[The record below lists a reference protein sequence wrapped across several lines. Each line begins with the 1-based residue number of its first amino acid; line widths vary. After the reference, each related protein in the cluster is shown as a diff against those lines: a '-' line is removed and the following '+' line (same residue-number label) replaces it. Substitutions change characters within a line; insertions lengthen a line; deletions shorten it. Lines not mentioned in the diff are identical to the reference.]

1 MPYAN
6 QTDFFGE
13 GLADPAQAPDEVVGP
28 DGLTDSQRSRLRLR
42 QNQTNSVD
50 KTGYQAFG
58 PVETSADVLGTTKDG
73 SGNPVQIVRGTPQA
87 AAEYNSK
94 LGTVTDLGFAGGAQQ
109 LGFTP
114 PYNADALGTGPGSA
128 MVDRSIQKADM
139 LADTVLG
146 TQPTVNP
153 EHQVNVANRDAL
165 TPVID
170 PNLAT
175 SPETDRAL
183 AMSQDLVDR
192 VMNAPSQTAL
202 LGDQSLSNQ
211 LAIARSA
218 RGGPGA
224 VQDALGAAQQQ
235 APQLQQQAAQ
245 ASIQEQVARAGAAGQ
260 AASIYA
266 GVATND
272 ANRATTIAQA
282 NQTAGL
288 SVLNNLTTL
297 TGQDLQFDA
306 AKMGAIGQL
315 ARDYFNNAQ
324 VFANMNN
331 VAQIAQWQDLTARYG
346 IDRNFKVA
354 IEKISADEGIG
365 PLDAFKMALGAAG
378 ALPGLAA
385 L

>member
-1 MPYAN
+1 MPAN
-6 QTDFFGE
+6 TDDFFGE
-13 GLADPAQAPDEVVGP
+13 GTAAAPAAPDEEIGP
-28 DGLTDSQRSRLRLR
+28 DGLTKTQRAALLLR
-42 QNQTNSVD
+42 QNQTNNVAGAAY
-50 KTGYQAFG
+50 KKFG
-58 PVETSADVLGTTKDG
+58 SVETPADILGTTKDG
-73 SGNPVQIVRGTPQA
+73 SGNTVQIIRGTPQGDA
-87 AAEYNSK
+87 AYNAK
-94 LGTVTDLGFAGGAQQ
+94 LGTVTDLGFAGGVKQ
-109 LGFTP
+109 LGFSP
-114 PYNADALGTGPGSA
+114 NYGADTLGAAGSA
-128 MVDRSIQKADM
+128 PIVDRSLQKGDQ

-146 TQPTVNP
+146 TQPTVSPQN
-153 EHQVNVANRDAL
+153 QVNVANRDAL
-165 TPVID
+165 TPVVD

-183 AMSQDLVDR
+183 ALSEDLVNR
-192 VMNAPSQTAL
+192 ITNAPLQTQA
-202 LGDQSLSNQ
+202 LGDQALSSQ

-218 RGGPGA
+218 RGGAGA

-235 APQLQQQAAQ
+235 APQLQAQTAQQ
-245 ASIQEQVARAGAAGQ
+245 SIQEQVARAGAAGQ

-272 ANRATTIAQA
+272 ANRAATIATA
-282 NQTAGL
+282 NQTAAMG
-288 SVLNNLTTL
+288 VLQNLTTL

-324 VFANMNN
+324 VFSNMDN
-331 VAQIAQWQDLTARYG
+331 VKQIAQWQDLTQRYG
-346 IDRNFKVA
+346 IDHNFKAA

-365 PLDAFKMALGAAG
+365 PLDAFKMALGAAS